1 MAMSGEVAII
11 GTGTIKFGENFHQDY
26 NAMLKEACELAF
38 KDAKIDRRDIQAA
51 WLGTYLPFSWG
62 YEGAA
67 GVSVTETLKM
77 EPIPVSRVSNY
88 CCTGMDAVRNAAYG
102 VASGEFDLVLAV
114 GVEKMRDVSGRG
126 SLVAQHVERGHPL
139 YCKGRTAPG
148 MFALLANRYF
158 HEYGITE
165 ETLAKVAVKN
175 HKHGSMNPNAHFRSE
190 ITVEKAMKAPMVAA
204 PLKLFDCCPTTDG
217 AAALILCKASKAKQY
232 TDNYVI
238 IKAAELAITGRYYTA
253 QMDPAFTFTGFKA
266 TQTAAAKAYAKAG
279 IKDPLKEVDVAEC
292 HDCFTI
298 TEIINYEDLGFAKKG
313 EGWKLIEEGETYIG
327 GKIPVNTSGG
337 LKSCGH
343 PVGASGV
350 RMINNIVEQLLG
362 RAGKRQVNNA
372 RIGVAHTLGGPG
384 ALATVFVLG
393 AP

>member
-1 MAMSGEVAII
+1 MPIANEVAII
-11 GTGTIKFGENFHQDY
+11 GTGTIKFGENFHQSYSD
-26 NAMLKEACELAF
+26 MLGEACELAF
-38 KDAKIDRRDIQAA
+38 ADAGVDKKDVGAG

-62 YEGAA
+62 YDGAS

-77 EPIPVSRVSNY
+77 EPIPVTRVSNY
-88 CCTGMDAVRNAAYG
+88 CSTGMEAVRNAAMSIAANEY
-102 VASGEFDLVLAV
+102 DLVLAV

-126 SLVAQHVERGHPL
+126 SLVSQHVERGHPL

-158 HEYGITE
+158 KEYGIGE

-175 HKHGSMNPNAHFRSE
+175 HKHGSLNPNAHFRSE

-217 AAALILCKASKAKQY
+217 AAAAILCRADKAKQY
-232 TDNYVI
+232 TDSYAI
-238 IKAAELAITGRYYTA
+238 IKGVALAITGRYYTA
-253 QMDPAFTFTGFKA
+253 QMDPNFTFTGFTA
-266 TQTAAAKAYAKAG
+266 TQEASKRAYSQAG
-279 IKDPLKEVDVAEC
+279 IKDPLKEVDVAEV

-298 TEIINYEDLGFAKKG
+298 TEIINYEDLGFADKG
-313 EGWKLIEEGETYIG
+313 HGWKLIEEGETYIG
-327 GKIPVNTSGG
+327 GKIPVNASGG

-350 RMINNIVEQLLG
+350 RMINNISDQLRG
-362 RAGKRQVNNA
+362 RAGGMQVESA

-384 ALATVFVLG
+384 ALACVFVLG

>member
-1 MAMSGEVAII
+1 MPIANEVAII
-11 GTGTIKFGENFHQDY
+11 GTGTIKFGENFHQSY
-26 NAMLKEACELAF
+26 NDMLWEAVNLAF
-38 KDAKIDRRDIQAA
+38 QDAKIEAKDIQAG

-62 YEGAA
+62 YEGAS
-67 GVSVTETLKM
+67 GVNVTETMKM

-88 CCTGMDAVRNAAYG
+88 CSTGMDAVRNAAFA
-102 VASGEFDLVLAV
+102 VAAGEYDLVLAV

-158 HEYGITE
+158 KEFGINE

-175 HKHGSMNPNAHFRSE
+175 HKHGSLNPNAHFRKE
-190 ITVEKAMKAPMVAA
+190 ITLETALKAPYVAA

-217 AAALILCKASKAKQY
+217 AAAAILCPVSKAKQY
-232 TDNYVI
+232 TDDYVV
-238 IKAAELAITGRYYTA
+238 IKGCSLAITGGYYSA
-253 QMDPAFTFTGFKA
+253 QMNPAFTFTGFTA
-266 TQTAAAKAYAKAG
+266 TQTASQKAYAQAG
-279 IKDPLKEVDVAEC
+279 IKKPIEEVDVVEV

-350 RMINNIVEQLLG
+350 RMINNICDQLRG
-362 RAGKRQVNNA
+362 RSGKMQVKDA
-372 RIGVAHTLGGPG
+372 RLGVAHTLGGPG
-384 ALATVFVLG
+384 ALACVFVLG

>member
-1 MAMSGEVAII
+1 MPIANEVAII
-11 GTGTIKFGENFHQDY
+11 GTGIIKFGENFHQSY
-26 NAMLKEACELAF
+26 NDMLWEACNGAF
-38 KDAKIDRRDIQAA
+38 QDAKVDPANIQAA

-62 YEGAA
+62 YEGAS
-67 GVSVTETLKM
+67 GVNVTETMKM
-77 EPIPVSRVSNY
+77 EPIPVTRVSNY
-88 CCTGMDAVRNAAYG
+88 CSTGMDAVRNAAMSI
-102 VASGEFDLVLAV
+102 VAGEYHLVMAV

-126 SLVAQHVERGHPL
+126 SLVSQHVERGHPL

-158 HEYGITE
+158 KEYGINE

-175 HKHGSMNPNAHFRSE
+175 HKHGSLNPNAHFQKE
-190 ITVEKAMKAPMVAA
+190 IKIETALKAPYVAA

-217 AAALILCKASKAKQY
+217 AAAAILCRADKARDY
-232 TDNYVI
+232 TDDYAI
-238 IKAAELAITGRYYTA
+238 IKGCSLAITGGYYSA
-253 QMDPAFTFTGFKA
+253 QMRPDFTFTGFTA
-266 TQTAAAKAYAKAG
+266 TRTASQQAYEQAG
-279 IKDPLKEVDVAEC
+279 IKKPIDEVDVVEL

-298 TEIINYEDLGFAKKG
+298 TEIVNYEDLGFAEKG
-313 EGWKLIEEGETYIG
+313 SGWKLIEEGETYIG

-350 RMINNIVEQLLG
+350 RMINNICDQLRG
-362 RAGKRQVNNA
+362 RAEKMQVKDA
-372 RIGVAHTLGGPG
+372 KIGVAHTLGGPG
-384 ALATVFVLG
+384 ALSCVFVLG